1 MIDREKYLYWMNP
14 DEPLLESAL
23 VWREMYSRIG
33 FIFHTIQMAEYNL
46 ANILAIEEF
55 EKETSRLF
63 SVEDIARIKTNVDM
77 KFKKLSILTFGS
89 LKKLVGQSKYLKDVN
104 LDELSRMVSYRNYLA
119 HQCFKEKLLNK
130 DLQTLQDVDRFID
143 ELNDF
148 EEMITGFNDWLVSVF
163 ADKKVKSIFVKL
175 SK

>member
-1 MIDREKYLYWMNP
+1 MLPTNSKRY
-14 DEPLLESAL
+14 
-23 VWREMYSRIG
+23 
-33 FIFHTIQMAEYNL
+33 Q
-46 ANILAIEEF
+46 
-55 EKETSRLF
+55 ETSRLF

-89 LKKLVGQSKYLKDVN
+89 LKKLVGQSEYLKDVN

-148 EEMITGFNDWLVSVF
+148 EEMI
-163 ADKKVKSIFVKL
+163 
-175 SK
+175 